1 MGKGKEHMGNTTRA
15 RAIDG
20 HVTIL
25 AMVLVT
31 TVTEAM
37 LLLLPIYIGAIV
49 DFLPLDASQ
58 VGLLGSADLV
68 GVALGATSGLFWLR
82 KVDWRKTVLAA
93 LLVFSIA
100 NLCSLG
106 VTAFM
111 PLGSLRL
118 LAGLAA
124 GAAYAVALAGLCDT
138 SHQARNTA
146 LMVCGQVI
154 FGAVGIYLLP
164 LVPDALRL
172 DGVYYYMLAWTAIT
186 LAVVWIA
193 FPDNPASETVS
204 EPVSLSGY
212 GLPGLLA
219 FGGTG
224 FYFLTIGAVWGYLE
238 RIALEAGMTLAEVG
252 ATLSLGYIISLAGSF
267 GAAWMGTRYG
277 RAWHM
282 IVIGAVQLFMLFLFT
297 RLDHYDDALGAFLV
311 INAIFQFFWSFI
323 IAYQVVIFNDADH
336 DGRFIPLYGTAM
348 HIALAIG
355 PFAGAFMIDGDSYRP
370 ILWFGMVTLSA
381 CYLMFLGSIWRRKRA
396 VEGSL

>member
-1 MGKGKEHMGNTTRA
+1 M
-15 RAIDG
+15 
-20 HVTIL
+20 
-25 AMVLVT
+25 
-31 TVTEAM
+31 
-37 LLLLPIYIGAIV
+37 
-49 DFLPLDASQ
+49 
-58 VGLLGSADLV
+58 
-68 GVALGATSGLFWLR
+68 
-82 KVDWRKTVLAA
+82 
-93 LLVFSIA
+93 
-100 NLCSLG
+100 
-106 VTAFM
+106 
-111 PLGSLRL
+111 
-118 LAGLAA
+118 
-124 GAAYAVALAGLCDT
+124 
-138 SHQARNTA
+138 
-146 LMVCGQVI
+146 
-154 FGAVGIYLLP
+154 GIYLLP

-186 LAVVWIA
+186 LAVVWFA

-224 FYFLTIGAVWGYLE
+224 FYFLTVGAVWGYLE

-277 RAWHM
+277 RAWPM
-282 IVIGAVQLFMLFLFT
+282 IVTGAVQLFMLFLFT

-323 IAYQVVIFNDADH
+323 IAYQVVIFNDTDH